1 MLIYLSSLSF
11 TGNNRPT
18 IRLLNKLVKKSVT
31 IKWHDLGIELL
42 GDESLQALDE
52 IQKNYPRD
60 ASTCCTKMFQL
71 WLERQPDA
79 SWRQLI
85 QALRE
90 PNIEMNEL
98 ANTIEQKLISI
109 NESKSHNNY
118 QLAKWVI
125 NSIA

>member
-1 MLIYLSSLSF
+1 M
-11 TGNNRPT
+11 
-18 IRLLNKLVKKSVT
+18 KQSVST
-31 IKWHDLGIELL
+31 KWHDLGIELL

-52 IQKNYPRD
+52 IEKNYPRD

-71 WLERQPDA
+71 WLERQPEA

-109 NESKSHNNY
+109 NEGKYKRIITITS
-118 QLAKWVI
+118 
-125 NSIA
+125 

>member
-1 MLIYLSSLSF
+1 MHVDLHSVYLVTLLF
-11 TGNNRPT
+11 ILVGNNRPT
-18 IRLLNKLVKKSVT
+18 IRLLNKLVKQSVLT
-31 IKWHDLGIELL
+31 KWHDLGIELL
-42 GDESLQALDE
+42 GDENLQALDE
-52 IQKNYPRD
+52 IEKNYPRD

-71 WLERQPDA
+71 WLERQPET

-109 NESKSHNNY
+109 NEGKYTHI
-118 QLAKWVI
+118 VTI
-125 NSIA
+125 TP